1 MTFWQIVHVHDYR
14 ARARSGVTSYCFRAL
29 RPGISVG
36 AGVKMRI
43 SRVCLTLA
51 GAAGVAVV
59 SALTAGPAL
68 GQVDT
73 GAIRGTVTD
82 SSGAVVANVKV
93 TLKNED
99 TGLVVS
105 AATAGDGTYTFSP
118 VKIGSYTVS
127 VEATGFRK
135 ASATHVVV
143 NVQGQARADFQ
154 LVPGA
159 VNETVEVSAVSP
171 QMQTQDASIGAIAT
185 GAQINDLPL
194 NNRNYTF
201 LAQLGAGVT
210 GLVATRGLDQTG
222 SFVAN
227 GLTTVHNSYLLD
239 GIDNNNDTV
248 DFLNGAAYVNL
259 PPPDAIQEFKVQTSN
274 FSAEFGRAGGAV
286 INAAVKSGT
295 NQFHG
300 TAWEFVRNDKLDAVG
315 LDQYFFSPKT
325 PKSEFRRNQFG
336 AAVGGPIRKN
346 KLFVFGDYEGTR
358 IRQGSGLQ
366 TNVPTPAEVSSG
378 FTDFRDLF
386 STQNP
391 AGGVTQ
397 TDALGRTLFEP
408 TILDPATTRSVTAG
422 QVDPVTGLVAQATGF
437 VRDPFYTNGSIV
449 GITDFR
455 TLTQFL
461 NQLPSGRMDQ
471 NAVKLLGLFPAA
483 NVPGA
488 FVNNFQVVR
497 SQPNDT
503 DHFDARVD
511 QNFSDKDQMF
521 GRISYSNQRAN
532 NPGTI
537 TGDGD
542 NSGFGQGA
550 IVNKSWNVAVS
561 ETHSF
566 SATLINEARFGYS
579 RLNNSAQPALAG
591 VQGIPAKY
599 GIPGIPQGSGNGG
612 LPEID
617 ISGLASLGAGAFAS
631 PNTRE
636 SNTYQFT
643 ENLTKVHGGHSFKG
657 GFEYQRLHFPWVDPA
672 WSRGDFQFGGY
683 TGIPNVGGS
692 TGMADILLTPTA
704 ATVPNG
710 VNNVGGART
719 VFASNIT
726 QPDDLRNYY
735 GAYFQD
741 DWKMSSKLTINMG
754 LRWEVFQGL
763 GESSGKQAGLVPGAL
778 NGAGAQYVILA
789 QQKNTTLSPEFA
801 PLLAKDG
808 IQLSYVGGSSI
819 FTTPLT
825 NFAPRVGLAYRFRP
839 KLVVRAAYGVFFGGF
854 ENLGGAPDPGFNY
867 PFAVNLGFFRPNDHT
882 PLTYAN
888 GQQATLENGLTPAS
902 PDPASPNFSPN
913 GLTLVGFQR
922 PWKTGYTQEWN
933 GAVEYQL
940 TPTQTVTVAYVGNN
954 THHML
959 DGDKRNLPS
968 VILPPGTTVSQ
979 HIPFPDFSQNSDY
992 VAANGSAYYNSV
1004 QLAFER
1010 RFSHGLNLL
1019 VNYTRSEC
1027 MTDAK
1032 NILGI
1037 ADSNFARAPTLPGFG
1052 RQKDYQYCGNDV
1064 PNIFHASGIWELP
1077 VGKGKWLANG
1087 SSRAV
1092 DAVIGGW
1099 SAQWIYTLQDG
1110 FPLSIGCPVS
1120 TTADFGCYA
1129 DAVSGQNVYSHKG
1142 PHGITQFLNPAAFAQ
1157 PPAAT
1162 AIGQTDFS
1170 PLGGPPTPAHGPGF
1184 GNLDMSLFKRFRV
1197 TERTNLEFRS
1207 EFFNT
1212 FNHPNFSNSFVTLD
1226 FRSAQFGQINGTRG
1240 VARQIQLALKLYW

>member
-1 MTFWQIVHVHDYR
+1 
-14 ARARSGVTSYCFRAL
+14 
-29 RPGISVG
+29 
-36 AGVKMRI
+36 MRI

-366 TNVPTPAEVSSG
+366 TNVPTPAEVGSG

-391 AGGVTQ
+391 AAGVTQ

-1212 FNHPNFSNSFVTLD
+1212 FNHPNSSNSFVTLD